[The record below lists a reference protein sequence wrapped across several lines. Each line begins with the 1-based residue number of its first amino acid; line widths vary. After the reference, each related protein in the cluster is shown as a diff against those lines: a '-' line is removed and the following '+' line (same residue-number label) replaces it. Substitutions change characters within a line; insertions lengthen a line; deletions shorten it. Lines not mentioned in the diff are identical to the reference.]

1 MIAPLCPVCG
11 SPLQCGKAV
20 WQCEAGHSFDVARQ
34 GYVNLLTVGRKHSL
48 HPGDTREMVAARRE
62 FLDAGYYAPIANKLQ
77 ELLQK
82 FAPDAQ
88 SVLDAG
94 CGEGYYL
101 GKLTNIPDRW
111 GIDISKE
118 AVRYAAARDKGAHFL
133 TATAAHLPF
142 SGGSFDCVLSM
153 FALTAAE
160 EFARVLQES
169 GIFVQVLAGE
179 KHLLG
184 LKQIIYPEL
193 LEKEKHLQQALPH
206 FSLLHSETL
215 RFSFTLSDAKTV
227 HNLLYMTPHV
237 WRISKEGAARLAQ
250 TDTLTDT
257 AEVVFN
263 VYGRQSQENLLE

>member
-1 MIAPLCPVCG
+1 MIAPLCPVCCRT
-11 SPLQCGKAV
+11 LECGKTV

-34 GYVNLLTVGRKHSL
+34 GYVNLLTVDRKHSL

-62 FLDAGYYAPIANKLQ
+62 FLEAGYYTPIADKLRQ
-77 ELLQK
+77 LLQA

-118 AVRYAAARDKGAHFL
+118 AVRYAAARDKSAHFL
-133 TATAAHLPF
+133 TATAVHLPF
-142 SGGSFDCVLSM
+142 SDGSFDCVLSM

-160 EFARVLQES
+160 EFSRVLREG

-179 KHLLG
+179 KHLRG

-193 LEKEKHLQQALPH
+193 LEKEKHLHQELPH

-215 RFSFTLSDAKTV
+215 HFTFSLSDAKTV
-227 HNLLYMTPHV
+227 HDLLYMTPHV
-237 WRISKEGAARLAQ
+237 WRISKQGAELLAQ
-250 TDTLTDT
+250 TDALTDT
-257 AEVVFN
+257 AEVIFN
-263 VYGRQSQENLLE
+263 IYGRQSP